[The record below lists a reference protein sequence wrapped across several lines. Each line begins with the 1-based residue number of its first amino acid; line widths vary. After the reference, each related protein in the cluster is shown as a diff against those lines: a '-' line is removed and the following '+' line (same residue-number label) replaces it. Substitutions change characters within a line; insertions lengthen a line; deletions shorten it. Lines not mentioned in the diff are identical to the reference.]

1 LGLLKD
7 EGESLGFQ
15 RVLLKEIL
23 QKDVQKKYYL
33 SARACAGILRRAE
46 KRGKELPPVL
56 RTALLQVSHCAAETT
71 KGQAQTD

>member
-1 LGLLKD
+1 LLKD

-23 QKDVQKKYYL
+23 QKDVAKKYYL

-46 KRGKELPPVL
+46 KRGKELPQML
-56 RTALLQVSHCAAETT
+56 RQALVQVAGVQPEPA
-71 KGQAQTD
+71 KAGGKIA